1 MLLMADGTNNTLIG
15 FNVGGD
21 CTNAARV
28 YHRNRSDPL
37 PRLQHT
43 TLHLHSESTSDDD
56 DVHEGLNLLDNR
68 QVIQDIV
75 SEQESILVT
84 LLIHQI

>member
-1 MLLMADGTNNTLIG
+1 MLLMADGTNNTSIG